1 MLCISFTSRLVEAG
15 EDGINGIDGVDGKD
29 GINGTNGQDG
39 QDGADCVG
47 FDELTQYGYINL
59 EIEGIRSD
67 NQAFQDTTSFKFTPI
82 ELDGYSKVTT
92 ADDIL
97 YTFEIRGYLS
107 APDDVYQ
114 NSYIYLSLVLLN
126 FQEEG
131 MEISFETFGS
141 SQNPVVGEDHKYF
154 ILNANAINPINFE
167 SIVENFTFDSSD
179 RNHAKY
185 SYSIVI
191 PAEDNSSGHELQV
204 SGEVDVHLLE
214 EFRFVYSKFNFS

>member
-67 NQAFQDTTSFKFTPI
+67 NQAFQDSTSFKFTPI

-92 ADDIL
+92 ADDTL
-97 YTFEIRGYLS
+97 YTFEMRGYLS

-126 FQEEG
+126 F
-131 MEISFETFGS
+131 
-141 SQNPVVGEDHKYF
+141 
-154 ILNANAINPINFE
+154 
-167 SIVENFTFDSSD
+167 
-179 RNHAKY
+179 
-185 SYSIVI
+185 
-191 PAEDNSSGHELQV
+191 
-204 SGEVDVHLLE
+204 
-214 EFRFVYSKFNFS
+214 